1 MILEFNKINEL
12 ANKHYDLDLDLTDIS
27 INDAIIK
34 QLNYVQGSL
43 DIVLVDNDSIDL
55 IFDVTYNVDY
65 LDARTLEPLVVDF
78 KLQDDIMLTDNQVK
92 AEDLDIDYINEEI
105 DVKTLVSELILVNI
119 PFNYS
124 QAPANYAV
132 DNQDDNTYQPFA
144 GIFGNKEE

>member
-12 ANKHYDLDLDLTDIS
+12 ANKHYDLNLDLTDIS

-34 QLNYVQGSL
+34 QLNRVQGSL

-132 DNQDDNTYQPFA
+132 DSQDDNTYQPFA

>member
-12 ANKHYDLDLDLTDIS
+12 ANKHYDLDLDLIDIS

-43 DIVLVDNDSIDL
+43 DIVLVDNDNIDL

-132 DNQDDNTYQPFA
+132 DSQDDNTYQPFA